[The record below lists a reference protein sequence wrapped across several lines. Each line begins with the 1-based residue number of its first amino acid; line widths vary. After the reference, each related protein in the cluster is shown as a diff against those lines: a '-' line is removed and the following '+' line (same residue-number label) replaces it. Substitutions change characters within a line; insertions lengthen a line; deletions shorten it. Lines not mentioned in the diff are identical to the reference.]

1 VEKES
6 RDAQLTPLPKT
17 KGSSLGAV
25 QDLMD
30 EVSRVRS
37 EVSKESKWMQG
48 LVSSRSRENDAF
60 TLIKRRRLMFL
71 FLKDL
76 SHGVSGGMLST
87 KAERDSSVAT
97 SRRAR
102 LDGVSPW
109 VKMQGWVLVGV
120 LDSGMLFY
128 VFLFAMRQ
136 THSRQSAWFQSF
148 MMWLGFDFFVAATA
162 GVVFTHLLLPLY
174 VLADVSKLKEKVLG
188 DLMAFREKYLER
200 ESAAPRDLEEGSGSG
215 TGPGCGSRAASAAAV
230 SVSGSLGVGGEE
242 KKGAKGEDEGEKRK
256 EDPPSFNA
264 AKYLFVSWRVASLCR
279 ELPESRLV
287 LEFSTPWPKKRF
299 GVKKAE
305 VAKEYDQDML
315 FDAVT
320 QVVVFFLA
328 SLLRCHVLVQDMIVQ
343 TVCNSG
349 LGLLAVGLVGLYAIH
364 PVLLV
369 AVLVGLFVLVCY
381 LVRIASGKHS
391 ELRERLESVTASKP
405 EQQHS
410 GEPPPRAL
418 LNPQSP
424 PVSSEPS
431 VSESTLGSNE
441 VQVLPVRGQEA
452 EAALGLVLEQIDEQ
466 SSSEQSSEE
475 KSSSDDSSG
484 SDKDSH
490 SNDDSSGSDP
500 VVVARRRQQGREE

>member
-1 VEKES
+1 VLQEYRWMQK
-6 RDAQLTPLPKT
+6 LVG
-17 KGSSLGAV
+17 KGSNE
-25 QDLMD
+25 D
-30 EVSRVRS
+30 
-37 EVSKESKWMQG
+37 
-48 LVSSRSRENDAF
+48 DAMML
-60 TLIKRRRLMFL
+60 TKRRRLLFL
-71 FLKDL
+71 FVKDL
-76 SHGVSGGMLST
+76 SHGVSGEMLST
-87 KAERDSSVAT
+87 KAERDSSVASKT
-97 SRRAR
+97 KAR
-102 LDGVSPW
+102 LEGVSSRAK
-109 VKMQGWVLVGV
+109 VQGWVFVGV
-120 LDSGMLFY
+120 LDLGMLFY

-148 MMWLGFDFFVAATA
+148 MMWLGFDLFVAATG

-200 ESAAPRDLEEGSGSG
+200 ESAAPRDLEEGAGIG

-279 ELPESRLV
+279 ELPESSLV

-349 LGLLAVGLVGLYAIH
+349 LGLLAVGMVGLFAIH
-364 PVLLV
+364 PLLPV
-369 AVLVGLFVLVCY
+369 AVLAGLFALVGY
-381 LVRIASGKHS
+381 LLRIASGKHS
-391 ELRERLESVTASKP
+391 KLRERLASVTATKP
-405 EQQHS
+405 KTQESDPCSQPPLSQQES
-410 GEPPPRAL
+410 SRPSPPPAAA
-418 LNPQSP
+418 SP
-424 PVSSEPS
+424 AVNATAQDR
-431 VSESTLGSNE
+431 TLVVAVDQQRDG
-441 VQVLPVRGQEA
+441 R
-452 EAALGLVLEQIDEQ
+452 
-466 SSSEQSSEE
+466 EE
-475 KSSSDDSSG
+475 D
-484 SDKDSH
+484 
-490 SNDDSSGSDP
+490 NDDSDEEKGDRPDSD
-500 VVVARRRQQGREE
+500 EEEDEDDSDEEEEKDSDEEEEGDDSDEEKGDRSDSDEEEEEDDSDEEEEGDDSDGDSSDWSEEVIVIVSRG